1 MKYDAYTMK
10 NMIIYAKYI
19 WDKHTQ
25 NKDLELKIFWRA
37 LEGNEFSK

>member
-1 MKYDAYTMK
+1 
-10 NMIIYAKYI
+10 MILLLL
-19 WDKHTQ
+19 KHNQ